1 MYAFLIKCVVLSQ
14 YIQVV
19 RKEQRVYLVLG
30 EGRQSNFS
38 GRNEI
43 FPLSQK
49 P

>member
-1 MYAFLIKCVVLSQ
+1 MYVFLIKCVVLSQ

-19 RKEQRVYLVLG
+19 RKEQRVWLVLW

-38 GRNEI
+38 GRNKI